1 MKIAVIRQKFVNY
14 GGAES
19 FVANYAETMAEEGH
33 EIHIFANKWTASKH
47 PNIHIHSVPAIK
59 INSFI
64 RSLSFAWFA
73 GRAVRRDSFDIVQSH
88 ERIFK
93 QDVFRAGDGCHRQW
107 LELRKK
113 KLSSFKKMSLALNPF
128 HMLILKLEKSIF
140 ETSACKK
147 IIAISEMVKK
157 DIQEHYQTPEGKIAV
172 IYNGVS
178 LQRFH
183 PEKKDSAGFEIRR
196 RLGVKPEETLILH
209 VGSGFERKGTATL
222 LKAMEE
228 LQDFSWKLVL
238 LGKAD
243 WDQCLQ
249 SLPQSVRNK
258 TIPLDPVDDVE
269 NYYASAD
276 LFVLPSIYEPFGNAV
291 LEALAT
297 GLPVIVS
304 KNCGSAEILTP
315 GEEGLVLEDPEDF
328 QGLADMIKRLF
339 DASLRKKMG
348 ENARKLAERFTGKR
362 IAGEMLKIYEEIE
375 SDKKGKKHPGKKE
388 GVLPG

>member
-1 MKIAVIRQKFVNY
+1 MKIAVIRQKYVNY

-19 FVANYAETMAEEGH
+19 FVANYAEAMAEEGH

-47 PNIHIHSVPAIK
+47 ANIHIHPVPAIK

-73 GRAVRRDSFDIVQSH
+73 GRAVRRGSFDIIQSH
-88 ERIFK
+88 ERIFS
-93 QDVFRAGDGCHRQW
+93 QDVFRAGDGCHKQW

-113 KLSSFKKMSLALNPF
+113 NLSPLKQLTLALSPF
-128 HMLILKLEKSIF
+128 HWLILQLEKSIF

-147 IIAISEMVKK
+147 VIAISEMVKN
-157 DIQEHYQTPEGKIAV
+157 DIQRHYRIPDEKIVV

-183 PEKKDSAGFEIRR
+183 PDKKKSQGEAVRR
-196 RLGVKPEETLILH
+196 TLGVRPEETLILH

-222 LKAMEE
+222 LRALQE
-228 LQDFSWKLVL
+228 LPDLPWRLAL
-238 LGKAD
+238 LGKAN
-243 WDQCLQ
+243 WAQKLQ
-249 SLPQSVRNK
+249 GLPQAIQNK
-258 TIPLDPVDDVE
+258 IIPLAPVDDVE

-304 KNCGSAEILTP
+304 RTCGSAEILTP
-315 GEEGLVLEDPEDF
+315 DEEGMILENPEDF
-328 QGLADMIKRLF
+328 HELADKISRLC
-339 DASLRKKMG
+339 DANLRELMG
-348 ENARKLAERFTGKR
+348 RKARTLAEQFTGKR
-362 IAGEMLKIYEEIE
+362 NAQEMLAVYKTILEE
-375 SDKKGKKHPGKKE
+375 KKSTK
-388 GVLPG
+388 

>member
-1 MKIAVIRQKFVNY
+1 MKIAVIRQKYVNY

-19 FVANYAETMAEEGH
+19 FVANYAEAMAEEGH

-47 PNIHIHSVPAIK
+47 SNIHIHPVPAIK

-73 GRAVRRDSFDIVQSH
+73 GRAVRRGSFDIVQSH
-88 ERIFK
+88 ERIFS
-93 QDVFRAGDGCHRQW
+93 QDVFRAGDGCHKQW
-107 LELRKK
+107 LELRNKN
-113 KLSSFKKMSLALNPF
+113 LSPLKQLTLALSPF
-128 HMLILKLEKSIF
+128 HWLILRLEKSIF

-147 IIAISEMVKK
+147 VIAISEMVKK
-157 DIQEHYQTPEGKIAV
+157 DIQRHYRIPDKKIVV

-183 PEKKDSAGFEIRR
+183 PDKKKSQGQAVRR
-196 RLGVKPEETLILH
+196 TLGVRPEETLILH

-222 LKAMEE
+222 LRALEE
-228 LQDFSWKLVL
+228 LPNLPWRLAL

-243 WDQCLQ
+243 WVQKLQ
-249 SLPQSVRNK
+249 DLPQAIQK
-258 TIPLDPVDDVE
+258 KIIPLAPVDDVE

-304 KNCGSAEILTP
+304 RTCGSAEILTP
-315 GEEGLVLEDPEDF
+315 DEEGMVLEDPEDF
-328 QGLADMIKRLF
+328 HQLADKISRLF
-339 DASLRKKMG
+339 DANLREIMG
-348 ENARKLAERFTGKR
+348 RKARTLAEQFTGKR
-362 IAGEMLKIYEEIE
+362 NAQKMLEVYKTILEE
-375 SDKKGKKHPGKKE
+375 KKGDTNTPG
-388 GVLPG
+388 